1 MSTGA
6 GVIFDCDGVLV
17 DSEPLSAAAMAETMR
32 EAGIEATTED
42 AVREFTGLSL
52 KSAMARSEEM
62 LGAPLPEDF
71 APSYRSR
78 LYAAFD
84 AELEAVAGVAGAI
97 ATLESRGIATC
108 VASSG
113 EHERIRRA
121 LTLTGL
127 HERFEG
133 RIYSATEVEHGKP
146 APDLFLH
153 AARSEG
159 WDRQRCVVVE
169 DSTAGAAAG
178 RAAGMRVLGYAE
190 RTPADALAAEGAEPF
205 SSMHELP
212 KLVAARLG

>member
-1 MSTGA
+1 MSA

-32 EAGIEATTED
+32 SAGIDASAED
-42 AVREFTGLSL
+42 AAREFTGLSL
-52 KSAMARSEEM
+52 ESAMARSEEM
-62 LGAPLPEDF
+62 LGAPLPADF

-84 AELEAVAGVAGAI
+84 AELEAVSGVAAAI
-97 ATLESRGIATC
+97 ATIESRGIPTC

-121 LTLTGL
+121 LSLAGL
-127 HERFEG
+127 HAGFEG

-159 WDRQRCVVVE
+159 WEPGLCVVVE

-178 RAAGMRVLGYAE
+178 RAAGMSVLGYAE
-190 RTPADALAAEGAEPF
+190 RTPAEALAAEGAEPF
-205 SSMHELP
+205 ASMHDLP
-212 KLVAARLG
+212 GLVAARIV